1 MDKDVRIKELE
12 KENHILK
19 REYLRLQQDLSMLSN
34 LNDYASRLR
43 KFNEEKVVAA
53 NNAKSNFLANMS
65 HEIRTPMNA
74 IIGMDEIIL
83 RETTDNS
90 VRKHALDIRSAGKTL
105 LSIINDILD
114 LSKIES
120 GKMEIIPV
128 KYDSSEIFMD
138 IVNMT
143 MKRANDKGLVYEMN
157 VDGDIPATL
166 YGDEIRVRQIML
178 NIINNAIKYTE
189 EGKVSVDA
197 SYDRSQEK
205 LIIRVTDSGIGIR
218 DEDLKKLFDSFSRLE
233 ETRNRNI
240 EGTGLGLNITKQL
253 VDMMEGKIS
262 VSSKYGSGTVF
273 TVSIVQKCIDP
284 SPIGDFGRRLEKA
297 AAENIPKGMKLYAPD
312 ARILIVDDNEM
323 NHEVIT
329 GLISDTRIQVTNAM
343 SGPQC
348 LECLHENSFDMI
360 FLDQMMPGL
369 SGISTLKVIKDENL
383 AENVPVI
390 ALTADAIVGARDMYL
405 REGFTDYLSKPVMY
419 EELEAAL
426 FKYLPKDKIY
436 TDAHMEQ
443 DADSAPVVLVINDST
458 AALSQVRRFLGDG
471 CRGVFVRNDEQARK
485 YLKDHTID
493 YVIRDGGSMT

>member
-19 REYLRLQQDLSMLSN
+19 REYRRLQQDLSMLSN

-90 VRKHALDIRSAGKTL
+90 IRKHALDIRSAGKTL

-128 KYDSSEIFMD
+128 KYDSSSVFTD

-197 SYDRSQEK
+197 SYDMDREK
-205 LIIRVTDSGIGIR
+205 LIIRVSDSGIGIR
-218 DEDLKKLFDSFSRLE
+218 EEDQQKLFDSFSRLE

-253 VDMMEGKIS
+253 VDMMDGEIG
-262 VSSKYGSGTVF
+262 VSSRYGSGTVF

-284 SPIGDFGRRLEKA
+284 SPIGDFGRSIEKA
-297 AAENIPKGMKLYAPD
+297 AAENVSKRSKLYAPD
-312 ARILIVDDNEM
+312 VRILIVDDNEM

-343 SGPQC
+343 SGPEC
-348 LECLHENSFDMI
+348 LEYLRENSFDMI
-360 FLDQMMPGL
+360 FLDQMMPGM
-369 SGISTLKVIKDENL
+369 SGTSTLKVVKDEKL

-405 REGFTDYLSKPVMY
+405 REGFTDYLSKPIMY
-419 EELEAAL
+419 EELEAIL
-426 FKYLPKDKIY
+426 FKYLPEDKI
-436 TDAHMEQ
+436 DADEHLGQ
-443 DADSAPVVLVINDST
+443 DADALPVVLVISDSSAT
-458 AALSQVRRFLGDG
+458 LSQVRSFLGKG
-471 CRGVFVRNDEQARK
+471 CKGVFVRNDEQAGR
-485 YLKDHTID
+485 YLKEHTVD
-493 YVIRDGGSMT
+493 YVIRDGRSMT

>member
-1 MDKDVRIKELE
+1 
-12 KENHILK
+12 
-19 REYLRLQQDLSMLSN
+19 
-34 LNDYASRLR
+34 
-43 KFNEEKVVAA
+43 
-53 NNAKSNFLANMS
+53 
-65 HEIRTPMNA
+65 
-74 IIGMDEIIL
+74 
-83 RETTDNS
+83 
-90 VRKHALDIRSAGKTL
+90 
-105 LSIINDILD
+105 
-114 LSKIES
+114 
-120 GKMEIIPV
+120 MEIIPV
-128 KYDSSEIFMD
+128 KYDSSAIFMD

-143 MKRANDKGLVYEMN
+143 MKRANDKGLVYELN
-157 VDGDIPATL
+157 VDGDIPTTL

-284 SPIGDFGRRLEKA
+284 SPIGDFGRRLEMA
-297 AAENIPKGMKLYAPD
+297 AAENLPKGSKLYAPD

-348 LECLHENSFDMI
+348 LECLHENNFDLI
-360 FLDQMMPGL
+360 FLDQMMPGM
-369 SGISTLKVIKDENL
+369 SGTSTLKVIKDENL
-383 AENVPVI
+383 ADGVPVI

-426 FKYLPKDKIY
+426 FKYLPKDKID
-436 TDAHMEQ
+436 TDAHMGQ
-443 DADSAPVVLVINDST
+443 DADSVPVVLVINDSP

-493 YVIRDGGSMT
+493 YVIRDGGSMA